1 MPSIQIT
8 CITHLSI
15 HPSVFTHA
23 SHIRPHPRPHPR
35 SSLYHVLLRYAM
47 HAQSVRVFFLGLP
60 HPTST
65 CKTQSRAR
73 ARSLFRTCGL
83 PWFPRS
89 LSLHSLHNSDTILKY
104 TPFPIHL
111 FPPLPLLQRGK
122 SGDVETAVDNAFANL
137 KVPIARERPTPG
149 MQVFDA
155 LYLGHNRVLEEVRT
169 ST

>member
-1 MPSIQIT
+1 M
-8 CITHLSI
+8 
-15 HPSVFTHA
+15 
-23 SHIRPHPRPHPR
+23 
-35 SSLYHVLLRYAM
+35 
-47 HAQSVRVFFLGLP
+47 
-60 HPTST
+60 
-65 CKTQSRAR
+65 RAR
-73 ARSLFRTCGL
+73 ALSFERVVSLGSRGL
-83 PWFPRS
+83 SRFI
-89 LSLHSLHNSDTILKY
+89 LFIIQNILKY

-111 FPPLPLLQRGK
+111 SSPLPLLQRGK